1 MIAKEKLLIGF
12 CVQFVKDDG
21 YLRHRIMLFESVTN
35 AINISF
41 SGGVSYK

>member
-1 MIAKEKLLIGF
+1 MGF

-21 YLRHRIMLFESVTN
+21 YLRHRIMWFKSVVN

-41 SGGVSYK
+41 GDCVSYK

>member
-1 MIAKEKLLIGF
+1 MGF

-21 YLRHRIMLFESVTN
+21 YLRQRIMLFKSITN

-41 SGGVSYK
+41 SDGVSYK